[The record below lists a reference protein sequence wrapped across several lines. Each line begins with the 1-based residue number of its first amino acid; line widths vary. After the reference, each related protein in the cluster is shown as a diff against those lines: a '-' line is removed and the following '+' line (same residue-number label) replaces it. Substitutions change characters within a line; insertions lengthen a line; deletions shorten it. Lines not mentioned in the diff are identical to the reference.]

1 MQSTCLA
8 HCILIPAMAILGPY
22 SLTELMVQGTRELFS
37 NLRLYV
43 NGLQILSKHTPDTL
57 DGIVDLAIV
66 IAD

>member
-1 MQSTCLA
+1 
-8 HCILIPAMAILGPY
+8 MAILGPH